1 MDKPMRVCDLPP
13 EAILIQDS
21 QERQAVLE
29 SLGLEELLDQY
40 PTLFVLVG
48 DAEYRKVWG
57 VHGFVPY
64 LDEPVEVLYAAGA

>member
-1 MDKPMRVCDLPP
+1 MLVADLPE
-13 EAILIQDS
+13 EALLIQNS
-21 QERQAVLE
+21 QDRLAILE

-57 VHGFVPY
+57 IRRFVPY
-64 LDEPVEVLYAAGA
+64 LDEPVEVVYEA